1 MKIFGITGWKNSGK
15 TTLVVNIVST
25 LRERG
30 YSVSTLKHAHHN
42 FDIDKEGTD
51 SFKHRE
57 AGAGEVMIMS
67 NNRWALMHE
76 LTGEGEP
83 EMQDLL
89 AKMTPV
95 DIVIVEGF
103 KLQNHPKL
111 QVIRPDNNPDRLPES
126 IKNLVAIASDETVD
140 AASYGCNGPVF
151 DLGQVDAI
159 VDFIVDHCQLRAKQ

>member
-1 MKIFGITGWKNSGK
+1 MKVFGITGWKNSGK
-15 TTLVVNIVST
+15 TTLVVNLVST
-25 LRERG
+25 LRARG

-57 AGAGEVMIMS
+57 AGAGEVLIVS

-76 LTGEGEP
+76 LTDENEP
-83 EMQDLL
+83 EMKTLL

-103 KLQNHPKL
+103 KQQDHPKL
-111 QVIRPDNNPDRLPES
+111 QVIRPDNNPDRLPEAIS
-126 IKNLVAIASDETVD
+126 NLVAIASDVALD
-140 AASYGCNGPVF
+140 PADYGCDGPLF
-151 DLGQVDAI
+151 DLNQVDAI
-159 VDFIVDHCQLRAKQ
+159 ADFVESHCQLVQP